1 MSSEWCIDDILL
13 KCELFSFAITLT
25 RVILIYATGYS
36 YSSSNPMLW
45 LHTVLALLR
54 MILIRNGGEGVV
66 VLCNICGSLVSTS

>member
-1 MSSEWCIDDILL
+1 M
-13 KCELFSFAITLT
+13 

-54 MILIRNGGEGVV
+54 MILIRNGGGG
-66 VLCNICGSLVSTS
+66 GSRAV